1 MAKPINDVFVKEMY
15 LIDTVSADVC
25 ERFYTKLL
33 SQETYVLNDF
43 ISNPQGVDLD
53 DLTAFYTQL
62 VYSVVE
68 SIMQR
73 LELTTAQQ
81 NTLTTKVTKVAG
93 DYLQEQ
99 AVLIDFIREPE
110 KVVDF
115 IYKLAAEAV
124 AQLTDKVIE
133 KIKVPADYTA
143 CEKWEYQGAI
153 PDVFPKV

>member
-15 LIDTVSADVC
+15 LIDTVSADVA

-33 SQETYVLNDF
+33 NQETYVLNDF

-81 NTLTTKVTKVAG
+81 NSLTTKVTKVAS

-99 AVLIDFIREPE
+99 AILIDFIREPE

-133 KIKVPADYTA
+133 KIEVPADYTD
-143 CEKWEYQGAI
+143 CEKWEYPGML

>member
-15 LIDTVSADVC
+15 LIDTVSADVA

-33 SQETYVLNDF
+33 NQETYVLNDF

-81 NTLTTKVTKVAG
+81 N
-93 DYLQEQ
+93 
-99 AVLIDFIREPE
+99 
-110 KVVDF
+110 
-115 IYKLAAEAV
+115 
-124 AQLTDKVIE
+124 
-133 KIKVPADYTA
+133 
-143 CEKWEYQGAI
+143 
-153 PDVFPKV
+153 